1 MVPRRPALPVPL
13 PIAHCLLPVACCLL
27 PVACCLL
34 RRIGQ
39 WRAPQKHAEVST
51 PIRARKDRFSN
62 RDVEFSRHLPL
73 AARQCGASGL
83 FQGGR
88 PARPQAPCSSGSSGA
103 SLQGNRRV
111 FAQQAAAL

>member
-13 PIAHCLLPVACCLL
+13 PIACCLLPVACCLL
-27 PVACCLL
+27 PVACCGASDNGARCKNMPRFRLPS
-34 RRIGQ
+34 G
-39 WRAPQKHAEVST
+39 
-51 PIRARKDRFSN
+51 ARKDRFSN
-62 RDVEFSRHLPL
+62 RDAEFSRHLPL

-88 PARPQAPCSSGSSGA
+88 QARPQAPCSGSSGA